1 MAMQESNFAQLYKQA
16 SVSTASPGMLVLMLF
31 DGALQA
37 LHKAEHG
44 FTLEVLARRNEEI
57 HNGLMRAHLI
67 IRELQQALDLEVETE
82 FGERMYAIY
91 GFMLDRIF
99 DANVKKEQDSLP
111 AVITM
116 LTDLRDAWAEMLR
129 SDPQAA
135 AAQAH

>member
-1 MAMQESNFAQLYKQA
+1 
-16 SVSTASPGMLVLMLF
+16 MLVLMLF

-111 AVITM
+111 AIVTM

-129 SDPQAA
+129 SDPQIA

>member
-1 MAMQESNFAQLYKQA
+1 
-16 SVSTASPGMLVLMLF
+16 MLVLMLF

-91 GFMLDRIF
+91 VFMLDRIF
-99 DANVKKEQDSLP
+99 YANVKTEQDALP
-111 AVITM
+111 AVATM

-129 SDPQAA
+129 SDPQVA
-135 AAQAH
+135 AAQSQ

>member
-67 IRELQQALDLEVETE
+67 IRELQQSLDLEVETE

-99 DANVKKEQDSLP
+99 DANVKK
-111 AVITM
+111 
-116 LTDLRDAWAEMLR
+116 
-129 SDPQAA
+129 
-135 AAQAH
+135 